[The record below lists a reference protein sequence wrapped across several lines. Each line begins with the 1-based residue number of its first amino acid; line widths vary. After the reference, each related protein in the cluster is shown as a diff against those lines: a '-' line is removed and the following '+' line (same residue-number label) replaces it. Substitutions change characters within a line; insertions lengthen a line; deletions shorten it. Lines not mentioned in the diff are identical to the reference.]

1 MSSYLRPDKSIVDSA
16 IYNSA
21 SERKLREKKIIQ
33 EIKNPLE
40 TTQENNVLTVYHGKA
55 TDTLAT
61 MNSKYLK
68 TDLITQTSTITQK
81 GVKLEISEFDKFT
94 KSLNIN
100 THKLLN
106 VAIAGLASNN
116 NYNPNITR
124 SSPPRCKVVIDF
136 EKYASALGYDLTKKR
151 TTTKEESE
159 QERKRIKNTTDL
171 ARRAIKRDIL
181 TLLHSTL
188 TWTEKVKGRAGDFA
202 GINILGAGSISR
214 GNIYIEFSESM
225 ANYLLQLPMT
235 KYPEELLKIDARNPN
250 PYTIGVKLW
259 EHYNMDSNKGAGT
272 DQCLKVETILN
283 VTNLATYEEL
293 GEERRH
299 WWERVKEPLERALQT
314 LIEQNIL
321 DSWSYASANNKPV
334 SKKQADKLST
344 SYQKFISLYVIYT
357 PKNAPNQTQRIQRNM
372 EKIRASK
379 KE

>member
-1 MSSYLRPDKSIVDSA
+1 MSSYLHPDKSIVDSA

-21 SERKLREKKIIQ
+21 YERKLREKKIEQ

-40 TTQENNVLTVYHGKA
+40 TAKENNVLTVYHGKA

-61 MNSKYLK
+61 MNNKYLK
-68 TDLITQTSTITQK
+68 TDIITQTSTINQK

-106 VAIAGLASNN
+106 VAIAGLATNN
-116 NYNPNITR
+116 NYNPNTTR
-124 SSPPRCKVVIDF
+124 NSPPKCKVVIDF
-136 EKYASALGYDLTKKR
+136 NEYASALGYDLTKRK
-151 TTTKEESE
+151 TTTREESE
-159 QERKRIKNTTDL
+159 QERKRLRNTADL
-171 ARRAIKRDIL
+171 ARKTIKRDIL

-202 GINILGAGSISR
+202 GINILGAGSIIK

-225 ANYLLQLPMT
+225 ANYLLQLPLT
-235 KYPEELLKIDARNPN
+235 KYPIELLKIDARNPN

-259 EHYNMDSNKGAGT
+259 EHYNMDNNQRTGT
-272 DQCLKVETILN
+272 AQCLKVETILKA
-283 VTNLATYEEL
+283 TNLPTYEEL
-293 GEERRH
+293 GDDTRH

-321 DSWSYASANNKPV
+321 DSWSYASANNKPI
-334 SKKQADKLST
+334 SRRQADKLSN
-344 SYQKFISLYVIYT
+344 SYQNFIALYVIYT
-357 PKNAPNQTQRIQRNM
+357 PKNAPNQAQRIQRSM
-372 EKIRASK
+372 EKIRANK